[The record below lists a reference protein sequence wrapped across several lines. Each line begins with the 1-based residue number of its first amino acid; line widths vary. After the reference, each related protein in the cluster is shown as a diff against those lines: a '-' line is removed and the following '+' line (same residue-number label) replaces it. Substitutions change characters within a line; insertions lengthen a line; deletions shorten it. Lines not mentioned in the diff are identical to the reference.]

1 MGDLGICEGAFE
13 IYGCLYLS
21 TLACRRW
28 PVDVGFFDFISYH
41 LPIIYRNRPR
51 DKNENGTRPVTLGG
65 VLRGNRIRPS
75 QDASVGCWR
84 QGFDDDQR
92 GTDLIFGLA

>member
-1 MGDLGICEGAFE
+1 MNEWETWGYVKVQLRLMAAF
-13 IYGCLYLS
+13 
-21 TLACRRW
+21 TCRRW

-41 LPIIYRNRPR
+41 LLIIYRNRPR
-51 DKNENGTRPVTLGG
+51 DKKENDTWPVTLSS

-84 QGFDDDQR
+84 QGFNDDQR
-92 GTDLIFGLA
+92 GTDLIFGLE

>member
-28 PVDVGFFDFISYH
+28 PVDVGFFDFTGRVGVVVRFMAAIVKTKTRYS
-41 LPIIYRNRPR
+41 
-51 DKNENGTRPVTLGG
+51 ENQKPAIVKTENLLENQSCP
-65 VLRGNRIRPS
+65 
-75 QDASVGCWR
+75 A
-84 QGFDDDQR
+84 
-92 GTDLIFGLA
+92 LATAW